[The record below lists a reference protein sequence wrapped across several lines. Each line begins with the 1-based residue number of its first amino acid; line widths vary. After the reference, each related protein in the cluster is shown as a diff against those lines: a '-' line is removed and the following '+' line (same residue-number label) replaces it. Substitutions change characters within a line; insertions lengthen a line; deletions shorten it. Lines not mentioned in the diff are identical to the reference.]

1 MEESRTSGIGARRGV
16 VIGLALVL
24 LSMAALVLAVTW
36 VGGVSEVARILGIGE
51 QPVAEAPVTPAP
63 QPDSVPPA
71 DDTTPT
77 PSNEATPQ
85 VSVDPTPTPIPDPTA
100 AQPSAPAAPPADRDA
115 QAAVVFPIS
124 TAQAAMYREQL
135 QSQSQINRLVNG
147 DITSLALGA
156 AATGPN
162 RATVPVTVRY
172 RAGGSLT
179 GTMVLGRTD
188 GLWYFLSIAAAG
200 GAESTPRPRTIDSGV
215 VRTISQQQGTAANQ
229 DLINRGILQRGFT
242 TARVDGVTRGSGTAT
257 VHVTLLGGSL
267 DRKPARFVLVSK
279 DDSGRKY
286 WFITRFELK

>member
-1 MEESRTSGIGARRGV
+1 MMEESRASGTGSRKGV

-24 LSMAALVLAVTW
+24 LSVVALALAVTW
-36 VGGVSEVARILGIGE
+36 VGGVSEVARILGIAD

-63 QPDSVPPA
+63 QPEPVPPA
-71 DDTTPT
+71 DETTPT
-77 PSNEATPQ
+77 PSDEATPP
-85 VSVDPTPTPIPDPTA
+85 VSMDPTPTPDPTPA
-100 AQPSAPAAPPADRDA
+100 PPSAPAAPPADRDA
-115 QAAVVFPIS
+115 EAAVVFPIS

-147 DITSLALGA
+147 DITALALGSA
-156 AATGPN
+156 AIGPN

-172 RAGGSLT
+172 RAGGSLS

-215 VRTISQQQGTAANQ
+215 VRTISQQQETAANQ
-229 DLINRGILQRGFT
+229 DLINRGLLQGGFT